1 VYINRAFLKY
11 GFKNFSL
18 EILEYCESSQFIDIE
33 KDYIKLL
40 SPEYNIIQILRI
52 PPMSDRNHSL
62 ENIAKIS
69 TANKGENNNM
79 FGKTHSEKIWVKIRQ
94 SMSETR
100 RGISQSEQHKAA
112 RAAAMLGKK

>member
-1 VYINRAFLKY
+1 
-11 GFKNFSL
+11 
-18 EILEYCESSQFIDIE
+18 
-33 KDYIKLL
+33 
-40 SPEYNIIQILRI
+40 
-52 PPMSDRNHSL
+52 MSDRNHSL

-112 RAAAMLGKK
+112 RAAAMLAKKIRLRIVLYLLK